1 MLENVIV
8 WKILWSSNGYC
19 GWDDE
24 IYREYFL
31 SGKAGRLG
39 YGYFIDYG
47 FGHEWWN
54 FYESFSD
61 EYYFGYAPP
70 LHDRKPRRFRDGGLI
85 FFISRSPELGNW
97 YVVGI
102 YGNCSIND
110 KPFDVG
116 MTLWDTVEN
125 EYRGHIREVTR
136 RELLETTVFNKLSN
150 LPSLFY
156 LKAPKKYSTV
166 MPTPIGI
173 NLQRDVGVKFL
184 GQANYLYINLDRAE
198 RLLEKLIKK
207 VSELKPFKNYWCN
220 VDECL
225 SKLEVLLGDYLN
237 NLRSGLT
244 LYEDAPK
251 VSTIIKREEV
261 ERIVIPP
268 KIKPERV
275 VELPESLI
283 EDKLAENLSI
293 VEDGLKLLGRQVPIP
308 IGGRIDILAKDRH
321 GNSVIIEVKG
331 ARADDA
337 VLTQLLDYISSYKEA
352 KKDENVRGI
361 IIAQSFTKRLIRASR
376 AIKNIKLVEIEV
388 DVNIRRRRVVE

>member
-8 WKILWSSNGYC
+8 WKILWSYNGYR
-19 GWDDE
+19 GWDDK

-39 YGYFIDYG
+39 YGYFIEYG

-54 FYESFSD
+54 FYEGFSD

-70 LHDRKPRRFRDGGLI
+70 LHDKQPRRFRDGGLI
-85 FFISRSPELGNW
+85 FFISRSPFGNW

-110 KPFDVG
+110 EPFDVG
-116 MTLWDTVEN
+116 MTLWDTIEN
-125 EYRGHIREVTR
+125 KYREHIREVTR
-136 RELLETTVFNKLSN
+136 RELIETTVFDRLSN

-184 GQANYLYINLDRAE
+184 GQANYVYIDLDRAE
-198 RLLEKLIKK
+198 RLLEKLLKK
-207 VSELKPFKNYWCN
+207 VSELKPSISYWCDVN
-220 VDECL
+220 ECL
-225 SKLEVLLGDYLN
+225 SKLEILLGDYLN

-244 LYEDAPK
+244 PYETAPK
-251 VSTIIKREEV
+251 VSTIIKKERV
-261 ERIVIPP
+261 ERIAIPP
-268 KIKPERV
+268 KIKPERF

-283 EDKLAENLSI
+283 EEKLAKNLSI
-293 VEDGLKLLGRQVPIP
+293 IEDGLKLLGRQVPIP
-308 IGGRIDILAKDRH
+308 MGGRIDILAKDRH

-331 ARADDA
+331 TRADDA
-337 VLTQLLDYISSYKEA
+337 VLTQLLDYISSYEETT
-352 KKDENVRGI
+352 KDENVRGI
-361 IIAQSFTKRLIRASR
+361 IVAQSFTKRLIRASR

-388 DVNIRRRRVVE
+388 DVIIRKGRVIE